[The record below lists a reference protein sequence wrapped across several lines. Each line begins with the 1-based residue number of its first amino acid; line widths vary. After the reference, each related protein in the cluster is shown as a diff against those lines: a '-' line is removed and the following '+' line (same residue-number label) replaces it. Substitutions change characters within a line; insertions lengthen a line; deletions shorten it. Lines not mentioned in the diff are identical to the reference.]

1 MNLILLG
8 PPGSGKGTQ
17 AKLLAEKLSVPH
29 ISTGD
34 IFRQNIKNQTE
45 LGLQVKSILDA
56 GELVPNEVTDE
67 LVKNRLAEADC
78 VNGFILDGY
87 PRNLHQC
94 EQLDIMTKLDKA
106 INVIVSDEE
115 VTKRLSSRRSCPKC
129 KKIYNLLFNPPA
141 VEGKCECGSDLILR
155 DDDTPEVIANRL
167 KVYHEQAE
175 PILNYYKE
183 KGNLVDV
190 NGEIGKE
197 NVFAEILEK
206 IKLS

>member
-1 MNLILLG
+1 
-8 PPGSGKGTQ
+8 
-17 AKLLAEKLSVPH
+17 
-29 ISTGD
+29 
-34 IFRQNIKNQTE
+34 
-45 LGLQVKSILDA
+45 
-56 GELVPNEVTDE
+56 
-67 LVKNRLAEADC
+67 
-78 VNGFILDGY
+78 
-87 PRNLHQC
+87 
-94 EQLDIMTKLDKA
+94 MTKLDKA